1 MTETKVNPSTAL
13 FESLSPPTQA
23 FIGGDLVDA
32 ASGKT
37 FDTLNPGTGEVL
49 AQVADCDREDVDRAV
64 IAARQAFESGP
75 WSTMAPKDRK
85 RMILR
90 FADLVE
96 AHTQELA
103 SIETLEAGKPIAD
116 TTDID
121 LPETIET
128 LRWHGE
134 AADKYYDQISP
145 SGPGVVSMIVR
156 EPIGVVGAVLPWN
169 FPLLMAAWKLGPL
182 LATGNT
188 CVLKPAEQTSM
199 STVRLAEL
207 AGEAGI
213 PPGVVNVVTGFGET
227 TGEPLGR
234 HSDVDCAAFT
244 GSTEVGRKFLHYAA
258 DSNLKRVLLE
268 CGGKNPFV
276 VMADADDLDS
286 VAEHLCTSIY
296 WNAGQNCSS
305 NSRLIVH
312 ESLRDELME
321 IVDRRTGEW
330 VVGDPLDPSTR
341 IGAIIEPAHMDK
353 ILGDI
358 AVAADEGATLIRG
371 GNQVG
376 QDRGGWFIEPTIFGD
391 VTADMKLARDEV
403 FGPVLAVSTF
413 RNPEDGVALANRTD
427 YGLAASIFTSDVRTA
442 HLASRQIR
450 AGTVTVNCYGEGDAA
465 TPFGGFKLSGFSS
478 RDNGLASHEQ
488 YTEQKT
494 IWIDLA

>member
-1 MTETKVNPSTAL
+1 MTDTEVNPSTAL

-169 FPLLMAAWKLGPL
+169 FPLLMMAWKIAPL
-182 LATGNT
+182 A
-188 CVLKPAEQTSM
+188 PAQRGRPRRRNLFTHY
-199 STVRLAEL
+199 R
-207 AGEAGI
+207 
-213 PPGVVNVVTGFGET
+213 PGFRT
-227 TGEPLGR
+227 TAWI
-234 HSDVDCAAFT
+234 HCARMPKRT
-244 GSTEVGRKFLHYAA
+244 RWRSRVQGRK
-258 DSNLKRVLLE
+258 N
-268 CGGKNPFV
+268 GKSPRPCFA
-276 VMADADDLDS
+276 MQRQCAQA
-286 VAEHLCTSIY
+286 
-296 WNAGQNCSS
+296 
-305 NSRLIVH
+305 
-312 ESLRDELME
+312 
-321 IVDRRTGEW
+321 RTW
-330 VVGDPLDPSTR
+330 W
-341 IGAIIEPAHMDK
+341 H
-353 ILGDI
+353 
-358 AVAADEGATLIRG
+358 
-371 GNQVG
+371 
-376 QDRGGWFIEPTIFGD
+376 
-391 VTADMKLARDEV
+391 
-403 FGPVLAVSTF
+403 
-413 RNPEDGVALANRTD
+413 
-427 YGLAASIFTSDVRTA
+427 FT
-442 HLASRQIR
+442 
-450 AGTVTVNCYGEGDAA
+450 
-465 TPFGGFKLSGFSS
+465 
-478 RDNGLASHEQ
+478 
-488 YTEQKT
+488 
-494 IWIDLA
+494 